1 MDLQAL
7 GDFVVDRLEELQE
20 LCVAVAREAL
30 PDHRSGQDIQRCDHR
45 AGWRGMNAL
54 FVVRCVGGVPRTFPT
69 VRGAARALLASDGPT
84 EAVGVMM
91 AGGLRERGL
100 TQSELRRLGRALK
113 EAREARVALEVE
125 NEQLASVL
133 GLA

>member
-1 MDLQAL
+1 
-7 GDFVVDRLEELQE
+7 
-20 LCVAVAREAL
+20 
-30 PDHRSGQDIQRCDHR
+30 
-45 AGWRGMNAL
+45 MNAL
-54 FVVRCVGGVPRTFPT
+54 FVVRCVGGAPRTYPT
-69 VRGAARALLASDGPT
+69 VRAAARALLATDDPT
-84 EAVGVMM
+84 EPVGVMM

-125 NEQLASVL
+125 NNLLAAKL